1 MKKIMVATDGSPDS
15 EKALEKAIEIAKKDN
30 VEIIVINVAEDYC
43 PMGLAEMDC
52 NTIKEI
58 VMKESKGIIS
68 NALEK
73 LKAAGIEAKGIIES
87 GSPADTII
95 EVAKRE
101 KIDELILATH
111 GRHGAKRAVMGSVTA
126 RVVEWAPCP
135 VLVVK

>member
-43 PMGLAEMDC
+43 PMGLAEVDC